1 MTIFLTALHV
11 VVCLLLILIVLL
23 QRGKGADMGAAFGG
37 SSQTVFGSGGA
48 IGFLGKMTTV
58 IAVLFMVT
66 SLALAYVSSHKEVKT
81 IMDDVQSAPSLPASP
96 TGGATPVPAEGVEGE
111 VSSETDFEIDVKPV
125 IPEGE
130 APAPAETAAESPGNE
145 VPAGET
151 KETTE

>member
-1 MTIFLTALHV
+1 MAIFLTALHV

-66 SLALAYVSSHKEVKT
+66 SLALAYVSSHREVKT
-81 IMDDVQSAPSLPASP
+81 IMDDVPAAQTPALP
-96 TGGATPVPAEGVEGE
+96 TGGATPAPVEGE
-111 VSSETDFEIDVKPV
+111 VSNETDFEIDVKPV
-125 IPEGE
+125 TPEAN
-130 APAPAETAAESPGNE
+130 APAPAEPTAETQSHD

-151 KETTE
+151 KDITE